1 MRLFPELEDLLCY
14 GCHAKESEYRSED
27 DKQIRICKSFA
38 QKIWKADLDET
49 STRFDGCG
57 LLAAENNFDD
67 LDDDMGYIIPSKVF
81 TSFEEFINKLKIPY
95 YEGYEIVVVD
105 DSDNCFNKNNFIK
118 VNYLVIFFLII
129 FILL

>member
-67 LDDDMGYIIPSKVF
+67 LDDDMGYINCYIKNPTADSELLMKSLVLGLEGIKD
-81 TSFEEFINKLKIPY
+81 SYGEYVEIY
-95 YEGYEIVVVD
+95 YKEV
-105 DSDNCFNKNNFIK
+105 
-118 VNYLVIFFLII
+118 
-129 FILL
+129 